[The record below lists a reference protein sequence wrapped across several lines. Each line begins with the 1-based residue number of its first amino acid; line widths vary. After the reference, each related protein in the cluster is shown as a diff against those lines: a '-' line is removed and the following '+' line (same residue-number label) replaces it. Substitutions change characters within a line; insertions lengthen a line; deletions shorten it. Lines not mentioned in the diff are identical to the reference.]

1 MVRFWKTIVTGV
13 ALAMAVM
20 AHLTQA
26 QDRTSVMLA
35 PATMKPVGTIG
46 DRHQS
51 YNVEMLEVT
60 GGKFWKPYKEIG
72 NPVPQ
77 PSAAAD
83 GKAQSGDTPAGMS
96 ADLAAD
102 RSDQPAAACHG
113 PGTGPSLHADQ
124 RNLGQHD
131 LTLPTVT
138 MARPASVYFAKSI
151 TCSAI

>member
-96 ADLAAD
+96 ADLYQY
-102 RSDQPAAACHG
+102 RP
-113 PGTGPSLHADQ
+113 PI
-124 RNLGQHD
+124 D
-131 LTLPTVT
+131 LTNPRLRA
-138 MARPASVYFAKSI
+138 MARALGPAYMRISGTWAN
-151 TCSAI
+151 TT